1 MRPSCRCSSMALT
14 TRPNSH
20 PTNFILSKS
29 TASFPWCLSLAVKFN
44 EVDYELSRWA
54 TKMGQRREK
63 IFVIYPICAPAHKV
77 SQVLTSKSSNSALS
91 TPGKIGRP
99 RYPFRPDRDSPAR
112 LKSVSPECAH
122 SLAPAS
128 LPIPVQKP
136 SRDCDSGTW
145 KYSSARQPW

>member
-54 TKMGQRREK
+54 AKMGQTKKKNFRHFANLCTGPQRQLDVTTK
-63 IFVIYPICAPAHKV
+63 N
-77 SQVLTSKSSNSALS
+77 LNSAPL
-91 TPGKIGRP
+91 TPEKTDTP
-99 RYPFRPDRDSPAR
+99 CYPFHPD
-112 LKSVSPECAH
+112 
-122 SLAPAS
+122 
-128 LPIPVQKP
+128 
-136 SRDCDSGTW
+136 
-145 KYSSARQPW
+145 